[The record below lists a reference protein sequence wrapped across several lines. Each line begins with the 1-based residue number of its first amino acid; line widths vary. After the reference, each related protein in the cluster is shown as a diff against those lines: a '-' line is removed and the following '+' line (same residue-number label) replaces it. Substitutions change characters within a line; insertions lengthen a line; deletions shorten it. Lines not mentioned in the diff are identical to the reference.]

1 MIVPCPKIRLSKLL
15 AGGECIVRW
24 VESIL
29 LITISMCQR
38 GFHHYSMCLPG
49 KGGFAFLGVIKLVWE
64 QGSMFCPFLEEMKLH
79 VEWGVYYCFLSSL
92 LVIDLLLR
100 MVGSLLAID
109 ELCSLDLA

>member
-24 VESIL
+24 VEYIL

-49 KGGFAFLGVIKLVWE
+49 KGGFAFLGVIIGMGAGV
-64 QGSMFCPFLEEMKLH
+64 H
-79 VEWGVYYCFLSSL
+79 VLSL
-92 LVIDLLLR
+92 LGRNETARGMGGLLLLFKQ
-100 MVGSLLAID
+100 SASD
-109 ELCSLDLA
+109 